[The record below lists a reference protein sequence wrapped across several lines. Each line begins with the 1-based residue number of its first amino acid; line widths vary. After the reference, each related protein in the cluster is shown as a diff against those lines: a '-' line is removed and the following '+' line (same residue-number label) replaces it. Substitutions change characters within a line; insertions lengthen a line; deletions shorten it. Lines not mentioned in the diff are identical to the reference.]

1 MPFGLPAD
9 GEPESGRRNEI
20 GSGRWKT
27 GKITFYDFIN
37 LKTLNQEGR
46 KVL

>member
-1 MPFGLPAD
+1 MPFGSPAN

-27 GKITFYDFIN
+27 GKIAFYDFIN
-37 LKTLNQEGR
+37 LKILKQEGR
-46 KVL
+46 KEL